1 MVNAKHAKFILTP
14 IFEILKDCVNATKG
28 IGIGIETYPL
38 CEYIMQ
44 TTFLKMTGA
53 SEQKLKCILWEI
65 ATNDF
70 HFRYEFLKTSYG
82 ECSNI
87 KEKNRNGST
96 NKKTFI

>member
-1 MVNAKHAKFILTP
+1 MVNAKHTKFILTP

-53 SEQKLKCILWEI
+53 SVP
-65 ATNDF
+65 
-70 HFRYEFLKTSYG
+70 
-82 ECSNI
+82 
-87 KEKNRNGST
+87 
-96 NKKTFI
+96 